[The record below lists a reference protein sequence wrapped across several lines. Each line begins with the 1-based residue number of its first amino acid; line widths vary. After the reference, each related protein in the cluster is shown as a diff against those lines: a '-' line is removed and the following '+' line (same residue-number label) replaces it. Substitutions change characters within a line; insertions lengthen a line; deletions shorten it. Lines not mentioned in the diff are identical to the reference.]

1 MSVLT
6 LDEVKDH
13 LGIAPTDTDDDTEL
27 QRFVDA
33 AESAVGRRC
42 GGLGLT
48 ASMAR
53 VDGRSSSLVLP
64 TAPVTSL
71 TSVTPV
77 GGVAEDLSG
86 LCLNE
91 AAGTVERSDGSGFT
105 ARVYDV
111 AFTSGRDT
119 APADL
124 LLATKELVRH
134 LWLTQRGAA
143 PGSPGALPDLGDP
156 VTAGTSYSWPWRV
169 EQLLAP
175 YLLVDL

>member
-27 QRFVDA
+27 QRFIDA

-42 GGLGLT
+42 GVLGQ
-48 ASMAR
+48 ASVTAR
-53 VDGRSSSLVLP
+53 VDGGASLVLP
-64 TAPVTSL
+64 TAPVASL

-77 GGVAEDLSG
+77 GGAAEDLSS
-86 LCLNE
+86 LYLNE
-91 AAGTVERSDGSGFT
+91 AAGTVGRVDGSAFT

-111 AFTSGRDT
+111 AFTAGRAS
-119 APADL
+119 APPDL
-124 LLATKELVRH
+124 LLAAKELVRH

-156 VTAGTSYSWPWRV
+156 TAVGTSYSFPWRV
-169 EQLLAP
+169 EQLMAP